1 MFSDDLYS
9 NGRLVGDDGGQCA
22 ITRFQ
27 SYDEFDAHCV
37 ATLRLRGGQITLQGL
52 ITFRDGGNDAFT
64 VAITG
69 GTGRYRGASGETRI
83 RSVSDTKEIYTVRL
97 DSSRHD

>member
-1 MFSDDLYS
+1 
-9 NGRLVGDDGGQCA
+9 
-22 ITRFQ
+22 
-27 SYDEFDAHCV
+27 V

-52 ITFRDGGNDAFT
+52 ITFNNDPFT

-69 GTGRYRGASGETRI
+69 GTGRYRGASGEMRV

-97 DSSRHD
+97 DGR